1 MSIPA
6 LVPEQDRAPSL
17 ASRVV
22 TIHATDVTE
31 GAPAPD
37 SVTFALPCALRVPG
51 DDVILRPGGV
61 RVRLVDGRAQV
72 RLPVYGGG
80 AVRVDGSDDW
90 LIKVSPSWGGEYG
103 IRVPAGSG
111 EVSLADLPAVRPLT
125 RREKAYAITG
135 VGVTV
140 TEGAHAGGTAEYRNG
155 QLDFEIQVPSFR
167 PETVYPYIDETAD
180 ARAQHY
186 EQQVRADLDDRLAEV
201 TTAYELAV
209 VQGFEGTLDEWL
221 DSLVGPKGDQGD
233 DSTVPGPP
241 NVLTIGDVV
250 TGAAG
255 SEASATITG
264 TSPEQVLGL
273 TIPRGDKGDQGDAST
288 IPGPTGKTAYE
299 YAVDAGFEGTEAE
312 FADAQLPDSITW
324 DNVDG
329 KPSEYP
335 PQGHSHAWSDITD
348 PPADYPPAQHTH
360 AQDDIDGLV
369 AALAEKADTPDDWV
383 ALTLLNGW
391 QAYEGGGGYYSGL
404 RARLTPEGVQVQ
416 GIVKSGAIGTIIAE
430 LPAAMAPSYAQPFAV
445 ESSSDGWTGT
455 EFGQVTVN
463 KPNASSPWVVQ
474 YNAGPSPVAHH
485 LGISLIVPT

>member
-61 RVRLVDGRAQV
+61 RVRLVDGRARV

-155 QLDFEIQVPSFR
+155 QIDFEIQVPSFR

-250 TGAAG
+250 TGDAG
-255 SEASATITG
+255 SEAAASITG
-264 TSPEQVLGL
+264 TAPEQVLGL

-288 IPGPTGKTAYE
+288 VPGPPGKTAYE

-324 DNVDG
+324 ENVDG
-329 KPSEYP
+329 KPAEYP

-360 AQDDIDGLV
+360 VWSEVTGKPTEYPPETHSHTQEQVDGL
-369 AALAEKADTPDDWV
+369 T
-383 ALTLLNGW
+383 
-391 QAYEGGGGYYSGL
+391 
-404 RARLTPEGVQVQ
+404 ARLTAIEASIAPRAFHGEVTITVEGGSGRIDMEFPEGTFTEPPVVQVTKQ
-416 GIVKSGAIGTIIAE
+416 SGRAARHIPYVTNHLSTGCRIG
-430 LPAAMAPSYAQPFAV
+430 LYDP
-445 ESSSDGWTGT
+445 TGT
-455 EFGQVTVN
+455 
-463 KPNASSPWVVQ
+463 SS
-474 YNAGPSPVAHH
+474 NTES
-485 LGISLIVPT
+485 VPCAVYAYQI

>member
-37 SVTFALPCALRVPG
+37 SVAFALPCALRVPG

-61 RVRLVDGRAQV
+61 RVRLVDGRARV

-155 QLDFEIQVPSFR
+155 QIDLQIQVPSFR

-250 TGAAG
+250 TGDAG
-255 SEASATITG
+255 SEAAASITG
-264 TSPEQVLGL
+264 TAPEQVLGL

-288 IPGPTGKTAYE
+288 VPGPTGKTAYQ
-299 YAVDAGFEGTEAE
+299 YAVDAGFEGTEQE

-324 DNVDG
+324 ENVDG
-329 KPSEYP
+329 KPTEFP
-335 PQGHSHAWSDITD
+335 PGT
-348 PPADYPPAQHTH
+348 HTH
-360 AQDDIDGLV
+360 TQLQIDGLDDRLGTIEADIVGHGDGLDTLGSRVDDLETATDETGWTSLQLDAGYERSSSPGAPPQISRTGRYVHIRGRITPVEGNFDAGVGHAV
-369 AALAEKADTPDDWV
+369 ATLPAEWRPGYS
-383 ALTLLNGW
+383 LRNII
-391 QAYEGGGGYYSGL
+391 GGG
-404 RARLTPEGVQVQ
+404 
-416 GIVKSGAIGTIIAE
+416 
-430 LPAAMAPSYAQPFAV
+430 
-445 ESSSDGWTGT
+445 SSSEWGRLDVNANTGSIGFAAISGDLGWID
-455 EFGQVTVN
+455 
-463 KPNASSPWVVQ
+463 
-474 YNAGPSPVAHH
+474 
-485 LGISLIVPT
+485 LGGIYWTID

>member
-125 RREKAYAITG
+125 RREKSYAITG

-186 EQQVRADLDDRLAEV
+186 EQRVRADLDDRLAEV

-209 VQGFEGTLDEWL
+209 GQGYEGTLDEWL
-221 DSLVGPKGDQGD
+221 DSLVGPKGEQGD

-255 SEASATITG
+255 SEASATISG
-264 TSPEQVLGL
+264 TSPEQVLGF
-273 TIPRGDKGDQGDAST
+273 TIPRGDKGERGPAGNVNIEKPAEGVWDFQPEGLVVEVGDVTGLAARLAALEYQSGSRNIT
-288 IPGPTGKTAYE
+288 ARMSVQPTTGAFYIERIGDVVWANLSGIRMPESGDFVLLGGLIPEGFRPRRIQDFGTANR
-299 YAVDAGFEGTEAE
+299 
-312 FADAQLPDSITW
+312 S
-324 DNVDG
+324 N
-329 KPSEYP
+329 
-335 PQGHSHAWSDITD
+335 TD
-348 PPADYPPAQHTH
+348 PVSSLRVD
-360 AQDDIDGLV
+360 L
-369 AALAEKADTPDDWV
+369 
-383 ALTLLNGW
+383 
-391 QAYEGGGGYYSGL
+391 SG
-404 RARLTPEGVQVQ
+404 TVYFYGVD
-416 GIVKSGAIGTIIAE
+416 S
-430 LPAAMAPSYAQPFAV
+430 
-445 ESSSDGWTGT
+445 
-455 EFGQVTVN
+455 
-463 KPNASSPWVVQ
+463 
-474 YNAGPSPVAHH
+474 AHH
-485 LGISLIVPT
+485 IRGAVSWPTRDAPPIVLPGEPA